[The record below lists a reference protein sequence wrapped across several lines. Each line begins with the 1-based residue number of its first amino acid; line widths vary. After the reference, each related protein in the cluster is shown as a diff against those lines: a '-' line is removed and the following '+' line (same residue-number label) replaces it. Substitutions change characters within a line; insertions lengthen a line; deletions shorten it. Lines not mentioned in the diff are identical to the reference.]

1 MMSDNKKLY
10 KILVRV
16 DMDMI
21 YDVAKDN
28 LMGAEDEKPAEDD
41 LHEVLEEQ
49 VGDLFYDGDD
59 TFEFLD
65 LQECHEDDTVKY
77 PGHDPY
83 FRKRNMK

>member
-1 MMSDNKKLY
+1 MSDNKKLY

-21 YDVAKDN
+21 HDVTQNN
-28 LMGAEDEKPAEDD
+28 LGDEKPDESD
-41 LHEVLEEQ
+41 LHETLEEEI
-49 VGDLFYDGDD
+49 GDLFYDGDS

-77 PGHDPY
+77 SGHEPY
-83 FRKRNMK
+83 FRKRNMQ